1 MANTTILNIQKFI
14 SRVYLP
20 ELITT
25 TMENQYCKVGTIT
38 PIAANRNMI
47 HLLEYQYQNFLNK
60 ASDINDDQLVEF
72 FELKASKIKR
82 VLENLV

>member
-1 MANTTILNIQKFI
+1 
-14 SRVYLP
+14 
-20 ELITT
+20 
-25 TMENQYCKVGTIT
+25 MENQYCKVGTIT

-47 HLLEYQYQNFLNK
+47 HLLEYQYQNFLDK
-60 ASDINDDQLVEF
+60 ASNMNDAKLVAF

>member
-1 MANTTILNIQKFI
+1 MTNTTILNIQKII
-14 SRVYLP
+14 SSVYLP
-20 ELITT
+20 ELIYK
-25 TMENQYCKVGTIT
+25 TMENQYCRVGTVT

-47 HLLEYQYQNFLNK
+47 HLLEYQYQNFLEK
-60 ASDINDDQLVEF
+60 ASDINDANLVAF

>member
-1 MANTTILNIQKFI
+1 
-14 SRVYLP
+14 
-20 ELITT
+20 
-25 TMENQYCKVGTIT
+25 MENQYCRVGTVT

-47 HLLEYQYQNFLNK
+47 HLLEYQYQNFLEK
-60 ASDINDDQLVEF
+60 ASDINDANLVAF